1 MGKLKDNQSKY
12 IALLLRHKPEVGGL
26 TLDEHGWCN
35 TEALVKAVEKEF
47 GKFTLEDLK
56 EIVRT
61 DNKQRYVFNEEGNK
75 IRANQGHS
83 IQVDVEL
90 KEVVPQD
97 ILFHGTAT
105 RFVEVIRMQG
115 LKPMSRLYVH
125 LSKDYKTA
133 FSVGKRHG
141 SPFVFEV
148 DAKQMVKD
156 GFKFYESEN
165 GVILTKVV
173 PSKYLK

>member
-1 MGKLKDNQSKY
+1 MSKLRDNQSKY

-26 TLDEHGWCN
+26 TLDEHGWCDSN
-35 TEALVKAVEKEF
+35 ALVKAIEKEF
-47 GKFTLEDLK
+47 GKFSFEDLE

-61 DNKQRYVFNEEGNK
+61 DNKQRYAFNEDKTK

-83 IQVDVEL
+83 VNVDVEL
-90 KEVVPQD
+90 KQIVPND
-97 ILFHGTAT
+97 VLYHGTAT
-105 RFVEVIRMQG
+105 RFVEQIRIQG

-133 FSVGKRHG
+133 FTVGKRHG

-148 DAKQMVKD
+148 DAKKMVED

-165 GVILTKVV
+165 GVILTEVV
-173 PSKYLK
+173 PTKYLK